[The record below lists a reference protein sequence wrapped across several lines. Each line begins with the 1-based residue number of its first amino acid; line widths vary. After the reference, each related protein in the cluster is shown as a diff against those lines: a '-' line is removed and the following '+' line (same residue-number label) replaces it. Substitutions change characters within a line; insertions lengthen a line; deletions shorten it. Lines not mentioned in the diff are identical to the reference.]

1 MRNKI
6 VSIFRFMFLLVVFF
20 SMLSGCA
27 PTEVKQYSA
36 PVNDSGMDSRI
47 VVVSSTRYV
56 DARGDS
62 RFIMVIKDNNT
73 GNEFL
78 AVEGAGVQ
86 RIYTECCHI
95 VNKQTVC
102 NNVEK

>member
-1 MRNKI
+1 MRIKI
-6 VSIFRFMFLLVVFF
+6 VLFFRFMFLVVILL

-47 VVVSSTRYV
+47 VVVSSTRYI

-78 AVEGAGVQ
+78 AIEGAGVQ
-86 RIYTECCHI
+86 RIYTECHI
-95 VNKQTVC
+95 VNKETVC